1 MSLLAQA
8 LKQADEMGKL
18 PENVDLAFIGTKVGD
33 ALHVGM
39 VARINKHWTLIGDV
53 GMVGGKITS
62 ATGVVLIDL

>member
-39 VARINKHWTLIGDV
+39 V
-53 GMVGGKITS
+53 GGKITS